1 MKALVSNMIAT
12 AIVWIIILFLI
23 YCYRW
28 FFRESLEESFRTV
41 MREEFEYQEN
51 IGNVFYND
59 TDYAIRKKD

>member
-1 MKALVSNMIAT
+1 
-12 AIVWIIILFLI
+12 
-23 YCYRW
+23 
-28 FFRESLEESFRTV
+28 